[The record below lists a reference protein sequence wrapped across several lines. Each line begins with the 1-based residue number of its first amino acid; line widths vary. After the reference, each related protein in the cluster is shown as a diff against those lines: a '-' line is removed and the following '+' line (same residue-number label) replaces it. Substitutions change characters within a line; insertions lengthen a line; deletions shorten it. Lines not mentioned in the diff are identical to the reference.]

1 MTINCQESRMDTK
14 LISKVKSSLGCD
26 SIDINECRQAK
37 HANTRKAFVDMVILK
52 DVDSGELFD
61 KIHELF
67 EQHSLQR
74 PYHDWYHTCCVVEG
88 TIQGLRYS
96 LRHDL
101 LESDD
106 RQAKINSAIL
116 AAAFHDIGHTGVKD
130 PDIVNISRSIMIA
143 HRFLTDFGLDLPG
156 GPENRLIVPFIL
168 ETLQAT
174 QYPFAREPLNHY
186 QAVLRDAD
194 LLQILEPTWFDDLYI
209 NMYQEFLEGSPQLSF
224 DQFCLNE
231 RDFIKKAKF
240 YSAWFEAEKAEAY
253 QNIAFDRVEKA
264 VTAARISA

>member
-1 MTINCQESRMDTK
+1 MDTK

-61 KIHELF
+61 KIHEIF

-96 LRHDL
+96 LSHDL

-106 RQAKINSAIL
+106 QQAKVNSTIL

-143 HRFLTDFGLDLPG
+143 HRFLIDLGLNQPRDPQ
-156 GPENRLIVPFIL
+156 NRLIVPFML

-174 QYPFAREPLNHY
+174 QYPFTREPLNHY

-209 NMYQEFLEGSPQLSF
+209 NMYEEFLEGSPQLSF
-224 DQFCLNE
+224 EQFCSNE
-231 RDFIKKAKF
+231 RWFIEKAKF
-240 YSAWFEAEKAEAY
+240 FSDWFHNEKKGIFSSVA
-253 QNIAFDRVEKA
+253 IHRVQKVCEK
-264 VTAARISA
+264 VELLKV